1 MYNDFKGSK
10 YNAELKT
17 KDIARL
23 VKKEAMQK
31 YPGLKIKAQSEAYTS
46 VRILVYLDKEEYRA
60 KCFKDIP
67 SGWIYSRI
75 EAKIGKNGRVSDD
88 DLKKYLENNIIKSK
102 KAIEIEKDIM
112 SMLNSYNYDRSDIMT
127 DYFDKN
133 FCGFVDIELI

>member
-10 YNAELKT
+10 YDGSLKT

-31 YPGLKIKAQSEAYTS
+31 YPDLKIKTKSEAYVSINLYIQADQETY
-46 VRILVYLDKEEYRA
+46 RARHIEDIPRDILLNNILRHLNAESYTKEQVEEYL
-60 KCFKDIP
+60 KNHIVKNN
-67 SGWIYSRI
+67 
-75 EAKIGKNGRVSDD
+75 KIR
-88 DLKKYLENNIIKSK
+88 
-102 KAIEIEKDIM
+102 EIEKDIV
-112 SMLNSYNYDRSDIMT
+112 SMLESYNYDRSDIMT